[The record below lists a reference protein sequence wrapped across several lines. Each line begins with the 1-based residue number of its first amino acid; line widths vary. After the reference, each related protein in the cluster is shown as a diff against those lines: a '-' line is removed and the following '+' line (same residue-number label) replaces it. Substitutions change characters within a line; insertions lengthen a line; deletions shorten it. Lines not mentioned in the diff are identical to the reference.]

1 MKRRKKGFLFIVKI
15 WERMKMYLSTGLNLF
30 HAFSCYTVFLFFKVI
45 FLSSLRLAASRAGRR
60 RCCCCSSFFFF
71 TFWKTAKIG
80 NPKVQIWKQNQT
92 LSAQLLGKVSQ
103 RRDEGDEEIFTTPTP
118 GAAGIG
124 SEHMRVTVCSKRK
137 HMKYHFKND
146 HTLISNLQYNTHS
159 LLNELDVWKNIF
171 STQFDFY
178 NRTIKDVLNKFLTL
192 CVSVFSVLIL
202 NIFIFTHI
210 MRPKW
215 THFSLIHSL
224 CSVKVFKICDN
235 LQKGGW

>member
-124 SEHMRVTVCSKRK
+124 SEHMRVAKGSTW
-137 HMKYHFKND
+137 NI
-146 HTLISNLQYNTHS
+146 TLKTTI
-159 LLNELDVWKNIF
+159 LLF
-171 STQFDFY
+171 PTYST
-178 NRTIKDVLNKFLTL
+178 TLTL
-192 CVSVFSVLIL
+192 FLMSSMFEK
-202 NIFIFTHI
+202 IFFL
-210 MRPKW
+210 P
-215 THFSLIHSL
+215 SLTFITAQL
-224 CSVKVFKICDN
+224 KMF
-235 LQKGGW
+235 